1 VTVKEL
7 LLEIKDLPIN
17 FYTYRGVVKA
27 LNGVNLKIYKGEFF
41 GLVGETGCGKSV
53 TASAILN
60 LVQNPGKIEEG
71 EILFKQKN
79 LLKMSEKEIREKIR
93 GKEITMIMQYPIAAL
108 NPVIN
113 NGDQIAEALIA
124 NKNMNE
130 SEARKRTIELLKE
143 VNIPQPEKIARQFPH
158 QLSGGMAQR
167 VMIAMMLSTEPSLLI
182 ADEPTTA
189 LDVSIQ
195 AQVLSLLKD
204 LISKHKATVLLITHD
219 LSVVAETC
227 SRVGVMYA
235 GDMVEVG
242 TVDQIINNPQHPYTM
257 GLIKAIPSDRSK
269 ELVEIRGSVPDLVN
283 PPSGCRFHPRCD
295 YAKPICKKEKPQVLP
310 VEKDHVTAC
319 FLYEESHNK
328 KSKEE
333 YAEEYKEGA
342 NGRTDSA

>member
-1 VTVKEL
+1 MTIKDL
-7 LLEIKDLPIN
+7 LLEIKDLRIN

-27 LNGVNLKIYKGEFF
+27 LNGVNLKIYQGEFF

-53 TASAILN
+53 TASGVLN
-60 LVQNPGKIEEG
+60 LVQNPGKIERG
-71 EILFKQKN
+71 EIIFKGRD
-79 LLKMSEKEIREKIR
+79 LLKMGKEEIREKIR
-93 GKEITMIMQYPIAAL
+93 GKEITMIMQYPVSAL
-108 NPVIN
+108 NPVMN
-113 NGDQIAEALIA
+113 NGDQIAEGLIT
-124 NKNMNE
+124 NKNM
-130 SEARKRTIELLKE
+130 SEREAKKRVIELLRE
-143 VNIPQPEKIARQFPH
+143 VNIPEPEKIVRQYPH

-227 SRVGVMYA
+227 DRVGVMYA

-242 TVDQIINNPQHPYTM
+242 EVDQIINNPQHPYTK
-257 GLIKAIPSDRSK
+257 GLINAIPSDRRN

-295 YAKPICKKEKPQVLP
+295 YVRDLCKNEKPKVLQ
-310 VEKDHVTAC
+310 VEKDHMVAC
-319 FLYEESHNK
+319 FLYERGYEGVES
-328 KSKEE
+328 
-333 YAEEYKEGA
+333 
-342 NGRTDSA
+342 GRTD

>member
-1 VTVKEL
+1 MIKDL
-7 LLEIKDLPIN
+7 LLEIKDLRIN
-17 FYTYRGVVKA
+17 FYTYRGIVKA

-53 TASAILN
+53 TASGVLN
-60 LVQNPGKIEEG
+60 LVQNPGKIERG
-71 EILFKQKN
+71 EIIFKGRD
-79 LLKMSEKEIREKIR
+79 LLKMSKEEIREKIR
-93 GKEITMIMQYPIAAL
+93 GKEITMIMQYPVSAL
-108 NPVIN
+108 NPVMN
-113 NGDQIAEALIA
+113 NGDQIAEGLIA
-124 NKNMNE
+124 KKNM
-130 SEARKRTIELLKE
+130 SEREAKKRVIELLRE
-143 VNIPQPEKIARQFPH
+143 VNIPEPEKIVRQYPH

-227 SRVGVMYA
+227 DRVGVMYA

-242 TVDQIINNPQHPYTM
+242 EVDQIINNPQHPYTK
-257 GLIKAIPSDRSK
+257 GLINAIPSDRRN

-283 PPSGCRFHPRCD
+283 PPSGCRFNPRCD
-295 YAKPICKKEKPQVLP
+295 YVRDLCKNEKPKALQ
-310 VEKDHVTAC
+310 VEKNHMVAC
-319 FLYEESHNK
+319 FLYKRGYEGGES
-328 KSKEE
+328 
-333 YAEEYKEGA
+333 
-342 NGRTDSA
+342 GRTD

>member
-1 VTVKEL
+1 MIKDL
-7 LLEIKDLPIN
+7 LLEIKDLRIN
-17 FYTYRGVVKA
+17 FYTYRGIVKA
-27 LNGVNLKIYKGEFF
+27 LNGVNLKIYQGEFF

-53 TASAILN
+53 TAYGVLN
-60 LVQNPGKIEEG
+60 LVQNPGKIERG
-71 EILFKQKN
+71 EIIFKGRD
-79 LLKMSEKEIREKIR
+79 LLKMSKEEIREKIR
-93 GKEITMIMQYPIAAL
+93 GKEITMIMQYPVSAL
-108 NPVIN
+108 NPVMN
-113 NGDQIAEALIA
+113 NGDQIAEGLIT
-124 NKNMNE
+124 NKNM
-130 SEARKRTIELLKE
+130 SEREAKKRVIELLRE
-143 VNIPQPEKIARQFPH
+143 VNIPEPEKIVRQYPH

-227 SRVGVMYA
+227 DRVGVMYA

-242 TVDQIINNPQHPYTM
+242 EVDQIINNPQHPYTK
-257 GLIKAIPSDRSK
+257 GLINAIPSDRRN

-295 YAKPICKKEKPQVLP
+295 YVRGLCKNEKPKVLQ
-310 VEKDHVTAC
+310 VEKDHMVAC
-319 FLYEESHNK
+319 FLYERGYEGGES
-328 KSKEE
+328 
-333 YAEEYKEGA
+333 
-342 NGRTDSA
+342 GRTD

>member
-1 VTVKEL
+1 MVKDL
-7 LLEIKDLPIN
+7 LLEIKDLRVN

-53 TASAILN
+53 TASGVLN
-60 LVQNPGKIEEG
+60 LVQNPGKIERG
-71 EILFKQKN
+71 EIIFKGKD
-79 LLKMSEKEIREKIR
+79 LLKMSKEEIREKIR
-93 GKEITMIMQYPIAAL
+93 GKEITMIMQYPVSAL
-108 NPVIN
+108 NPVMN
-113 NGDQIAEALIA
+113 NGDQIAEGLIA
-124 NKNMNE
+124 NKNM
-130 SEARKRTIELLKE
+130 SEREAKKRVIELLRE
-143 VNIPQPEKIARQFPH
+143 VNIPEPEKIVRQYPH

-227 SRVGVMYA
+227 DRVGVMYA

-242 TVDQIINNPQHPYTM
+242 EVDQIINNPQHPYTK
-257 GLIKAIPSDRSK
+257 GLINAIPSAQRK

-295 YAKPICKKEKPQVLP
+295 YVRDLCKNEKPKVLQ
-310 VEKDHVTAC
+310 VEKDHIVAC
-319 FLYEESHNK
+319 FLYERGYEGGES
-328 KSKEE
+328 
-333 YAEEYKEGA
+333 
-342 NGRTDSA
+342 GRTD

>member
-1 VTVKEL
+1 MAKEV
-7 LLEIKDLPIN
+7 LLEIKDLRVN

-27 LNGVNLKIYKGEFF
+27 LNGVKLKIYEGEFF

-53 TASAILN
+53 TASAVLN

-79 LLKMSEKEIREKIR
+79 LLKMSEEEIREKIR

-124 NKNMNE
+124 NKNMNG

-143 VNIPQPEKIARQFPH
+143 VNIAQPEKIARQFPH

-195 AQVLSLLKD
+195 AQVLNLLKD
-204 LISKHKATVLLITHD
+204 LISKHRATVLLITHD

-242 TVDQIINNPQHPYTM
+242 TVDQIINNPQHPYTK

-269 ELVEIRGSVPDLVN
+269 ELVEIRGNVPDLVN

-295 YAKPICKKEKPQVLP
+295 YVKPICREEKPQVLQ

-333 YAEEYKEGA
+333 YAGEYKGGA

>member
-1 VTVKEL
+1 MIKDL
-7 LLEIKDLPIN
+7 LLEIKDLRIN
-17 FYTYRGVVKA
+17 FYTYRGIVKA
-27 LNGVNLKIYKGEFF
+27 LNGVNLKIYQGEFF

-53 TASAILN
+53 TASGVLN
-60 LVQNPGKIEEG
+60 LVQNPGKIERG
-71 EILFKQKN
+71 EIIFKGRD
-79 LLKMSEKEIREKIR
+79 LLKMSKEEIREKIR
-93 GKEITMIMQYPIAAL
+93 GKEITMIMQYPVSAL
-108 NPVIN
+108 NPVMN
-113 NGDQIAEALIA
+113 NGDQIAESLIA
-124 NKNMNE
+124 NKNM
-130 SEARKRTIELLKE
+130 SKREAKKRVIELLRE
-143 VNIPQPEKIARQFPH
+143 VNIPEPEKIVRQYPH

-227 SRVGVMYA
+227 DRVGVMYA

-242 TVDQIINNPQHPYTM
+242 EVDQIINNPQHPYTK
-257 GLIKAIPSDRSK
+257 GLINAIPSDRRN

-295 YAKPICKKEKPQVLP
+295 YVRDLCKNEKPKVLQ
-310 VEKDHVTAC
+310 VEKDHMVAC
-319 FLYEESHNK
+319 FLYEREYEGVES
-328 KSKEE
+328 
-333 YAEEYKEGA
+333 
-342 NGRTDSA
+342 GRTD

>member
-1 VTVKEL
+1 MIKDL
-7 LLEIKDLPIN
+7 LLEIKDLRIN
-17 FYTYRGVVKA
+17 FYTYRGIVKA
-27 LNGVNLKIYKGEFF
+27 LNGVNLKIYQGEFF

-53 TASAILN
+53 TASGVLN
-60 LVQNPGKIEEG
+60 LVQNPGKIERG
-71 EILFKQKN
+71 EIIFKGRD
-79 LLKMSEKEIREKIR
+79 LLKMGKEEIREKIR
-93 GKEITMIMQYPIAAL
+93 GKEITMIMQYPVSAL
-108 NPVIN
+108 NPVMN
-113 NGDQIAEALIA
+113 NGDQIAESLIA
-124 NKNMNE
+124 NKNM
-130 SEARKRTIELLKE
+130 SEREAKKRVIELLRE
-143 VNIPQPEKIARQFPH
+143 VNIPEPEKIVRQYPH

-227 SRVGVMYA
+227 DRVGVMYA

-242 TVDQIINNPQHPYTM
+242 EVDQIINNPQHPYTK
-257 GLIKAIPSDRSK
+257 GLINAIPSDRRN

-295 YAKPICKKEKPQVLP
+295 YVRDLCKNEKPKVLQ
-310 VEKDHVTAC
+310 VEKDHMVAC
-319 FLYEESHNK
+319 YLYEREYEGVES
-328 KSKEE
+328 
-333 YAEEYKEGA
+333 
-342 NGRTDSA
+342 GRTD

>member
-1 VTVKEL
+1 MIKDL
-7 LLEIKDLPIN
+7 LLEIKDLRIN
-17 FYTYRGVVKA
+17 FYTYRGIVKA

-53 TASAILN
+53 TASGILN
-60 LVQNPGKIEEG
+60 LVQNPGKIERG
-71 EILFKQKN
+71 EIIFKGRN
-79 LLKMSEKEIREKIR
+79 LLKMSKEEIREKIR
-93 GKEITMIMQYPIAAL
+93 GKEITMIMQYPVSAL
-108 NPVIN
+108 NPVMN
-113 NGDQIAEALIA
+113 NGDQMAEGLIA
-124 NKNMNE
+124 KKNM
-130 SEARKRTIELLKE
+130 SEREAKKRVIELLRE
-143 VNIPQPEKIARQFPH
+143 VNIPEPEKIVRQYPH

-227 SRVGVMYA
+227 DRVGVMYA
-235 GDMVEVG
+235 GDIVEVG
-242 TVDQIINNPQHPYTM
+242 EVDQIINNPQHPYTK
-257 GLIKAIPSDRSK
+257 GLINAIPSDRRN

-295 YAKPICKKEKPQVLP
+295 YVRDLCKNEKPKALQ
-310 VEKDHVTAC
+310 VEKDHIVAC
-319 FLYEESHNK
+319 FLYERGYEGGES
-328 KSKEE
+328 
-333 YAEEYKEGA
+333 
-342 NGRTDSA
+342 GRTD

>member
-1 VTVKEL
+1 MIKEI
-7 LLEIKDLPIN
+7 LLEIKDLRVN

-53 TASAILN
+53 TASGVLN

-71 EILFKQKN
+71 EIFFKGRD
-79 LLKMSEKEIREKIR
+79 LLKMNKEEIREKIR
-93 GKEITMIMQYPIAAL
+93 GKEITMIMQYPVSAL

-113 NGDQIAEALIA
+113 NGDQIAEALIT

-130 SEARKRTIELLKE
+130 REAKKRVIELLRE
-143 VNIPQPEKIARQFPH
+143 VNIPEPEKITHQFPH

-204 LISKHKATVLLITHD
+204 LIIKHKATVLLITHD

-227 SRVGVMYA
+227 DRVGVMYA

-242 TVDQIINNPQHPYTM
+242 EVDQIINNPQHPYTK
-257 GLIKAIPSDRSK
+257 GLINAIPSDRRK
-269 ELVEIRGSVPDLVN
+269 ELVEIKGSVPDLVN

-295 YAKPICKKEKPQVLP
+295 YAKPICQKEKPQVLQ
-310 VEKDHVTAC
+310 VEKNHTVAC
-319 FLYEESHNK
+319 FLYEK
-328 KSKEE
+328 Q
-333 YAEEYKEGA
+333 YKESKKEYTGECKGGV
-342 NGRTDSA
+342 NGRTNLA

>member
-1 VTVKEL
+1 MIKDL
-7 LLEIKDLPIN
+7 LLEIKDLRIN
-17 FYTYRGVVKA
+17 FYTYRGTVKA
-27 LNGVNLKIYKGEFF
+27 LNGVNLKIYQGEFF

-53 TASAILN
+53 TASGVLN
-60 LVQNPGKIEEG
+60 LVQNPGKIERG
-71 EILFKQKN
+71 EIIFKGRD
-79 LLKMSEKEIREKIR
+79 LLKMSKEEIREKIR
-93 GKEITMIMQYPIAAL
+93 GKEITMIMQYPVSAL
-108 NPVIN
+108 NPVMN
-113 NGDQIAEALIA
+113 NGDQIAESLIA
-124 NKNMNE
+124 NKNM
-130 SEARKRTIELLKE
+130 SKREAKKRVIELLRE
-143 VNIPQPEKIARQFPH
+143 VNIPEPEKIVRQYPH

-227 SRVGVMYA
+227 DRVGVMYA

-242 TVDQIINNPQHPYTM
+242 EVDQIINNPQHPYTK
-257 GLIKAIPSDRSK
+257 GLINAIPSDRRN

-295 YAKPICKKEKPQVLP
+295 YVRDLCKNEKPKVLQ
-310 VEKDHVTAC
+310 VEKDHMVAC
-319 FLYEESHNK
+319 FLYEREYEGVES
-328 KSKEE
+328 
-333 YAEEYKEGA
+333 
-342 NGRTDSA
+342 GRTD

>member
-1 VTVKEL
+1 MVKDL
-7 LLEIKDLPIN
+7 LLEIKDLRVN

-53 TASAILN
+53 TASGVLN
-60 LVQNPGKIEEG
+60 LVQNPGKIERG
-71 EILFKQKN
+71 EIIFKGKD
-79 LLKMSEKEIREKIR
+79 LLKMSKEEIREKIR
-93 GKEITMIMQYPIAAL
+93 GKEITMIMQYPVSAL
-108 NPVIN
+108 NPVMN
-113 NGDQIAEALIA
+113 NGDQIAESLIT
-124 NKNMNE
+124 NKNMSE
-130 SEARKRTIELLKE
+130 REARKRVIELLRE
-143 VNIPQPEKIARQFPH
+143 VNIPEPEKIVRQYPH

-227 SRVGVMYA
+227 DRVGVMYA

-242 TVDQIINNPQHPYTM
+242 EVDQIINNPQHPYTK
-257 GLIKAIPSDRSK
+257 GLINAIPSDRRN

-283 PPSGCRFHPRCD
+283 PPLGCRFHPRCD
-295 YAKPICKKEKPQVLP
+295 YVMDLCKNEKPKVLQ
-310 VEKDHVTAC
+310 VEKDHIVAC
-319 FLYEESHNK
+319 FLYERGYEGGES
-328 KSKEE
+328 
-333 YAEEYKEGA
+333 
-342 NGRTDSA
+342 GRTD

>member
-1 VTVKEL
+1 MIKDL
-7 LLEIKDLPIN
+7 LLEIKDLRIN
-17 FYTYRGVVKA
+17 FYTYRGIVKA

-53 TASAILN
+53 TASGVLN
-60 LVQNPGKIEEG
+60 LVQNPGKIERG
-71 EILFKQKN
+71 EIIFKGRD
-79 LLKMSEKEIREKIR
+79 LLKMSKEEIREKIR
-93 GKEITMIMQYPIAAL
+93 GKEITMIMQYPVSAL
-108 NPVIN
+108 NPVMN
-113 NGDQIAEALIA
+113 NGDQIAESLIA
-124 NKNMNE
+124 NKNM
-130 SEARKRTIELLKE
+130 SEREAKKRVIELLRE
-143 VNIPQPEKIARQFPH
+143 VNIPEPEKIVRQYPH

-227 SRVGVMYA
+227 DRVGVMYA

-242 TVDQIINNPQHPYTM
+242 EVDQIINNPQHPYTK
-257 GLIKAIPSDRSK
+257 GLINAIPSDRRN

-295 YAKPICKKEKPQVLP
+295 YVRDLCKNEKPKVLQ
-310 VEKDHVTAC
+310 VEKDHIVAC
-319 FLYEESHNK
+319 FLYERGYEGGES
-328 KSKEE
+328 
-333 YAEEYKEGA
+333 
-342 NGRTDSA
+342 GRTD

>member
-1 VTVKEL
+1 MTIKDL
-7 LLEIKDLPIN
+7 LLEIKDLRIN

-27 LNGVNLKIYKGEFF
+27 LNGVNLKIYQGEFF

-53 TASAILN
+53 TASGVLN
-60 LVQNPGKIEEG
+60 LVQNPGKIERG
-71 EILFKQKN
+71 EIIFKGRD
-79 LLKMSEKEIREKIR
+79 LLKMGKEEIREKIR
-93 GKEITMIMQYPIAAL
+93 GKEITMIMQYPVSAL
-108 NPVIN
+108 NPVMN
-113 NGDQIAEALIA
+113 NGDQIAEGLIT
-124 NKNMNE
+124 NKNM
-130 SEARKRTIELLKE
+130 SEREAKKRVIELLRE
-143 VNIPQPEKIARQFPH
+143 VNIPEPEKIVRQYPH

-227 SRVGVMYA
+227 DRVGVMYA

-242 TVDQIINNPQHPYTM
+242 EVDQIINNPQHPYTK
-257 GLIKAIPSDRSK
+257 GLINAIPSDRRN

-295 YAKPICKKEKPQVLP
+295 YVRDLCKNEKPKVLQ
-310 VEKDHVTAC
+310 VEKDHMVAC
-319 FLYEESHNK
+319 FLYEREYEGVES
-328 KSKEE
+328 
-333 YAEEYKEGA
+333 
-342 NGRTDSA
+342 GRTD

>member
-1 VTVKEL
+1 MAKEA
-7 LLEIKDLPIN
+7 LLEIKDLRVN
-17 FYTYRGVVKA
+17 FYTYRGIVKA
-27 LNGVNLKIYKGEFF
+27 LNGVNLKIYEGEFF

-53 TASAILN
+53 TASAVLN

-79 LLKMSEKEIREKIR
+79 LLKMSEEEIREKIR

-124 NKNMNE
+124 NKNMNG

-143 VNIPQPEKIARQFPH
+143 VNIAQPEKIARRFPH

-195 AQVLSLLKD
+195 AEVLNLLKD
-204 LISKHKATVLLITHD
+204 LISKHRATVLLITHD

-242 TVDQIINNPQHPYTM
+242 TVDQIINNPQHPYTK

-269 ELVEIRGSVPDLVN
+269 ELVEIRGNVPDLVN

-295 YAKPICKKEKPQVLP
+295 YVKPICKKEKPQVLQ

-333 YAEEYKEGA
+333 YAGEYKGGA

>member
-1 VTVKEL
+1 MIKDL
-7 LLEIKDLPIN
+7 LLEIKDLRIN
-17 FYTYRGVVKA
+17 FYTYRGIVKA
-27 LNGVNLKIYKGEFF
+27 LNGVNLKIYQGEFF

-53 TASAILN
+53 TASGVLN
-60 LVQNPGKIEEG
+60 LVQNPGKIERG
-71 EILFKQKN
+71 EIIFKGRD
-79 LLKMSEKEIREKIR
+79 LLKMSKEEIREKIR
-93 GKEITMIMQYPIAAL
+93 GKEITMIMQYPVSAL
-108 NPVIN
+108 NPVMN
-113 NGDQIAEALIA
+113 NGDQIAEGLIA
-124 NKNMNE
+124 NKNM
-130 SEARKRTIELLKE
+130 SEREAKKRVIELLRE
-143 VNIPQPEKIARQFPH
+143 VNIPEPEKIVRQYPH

-227 SRVGVMYA
+227 DRVGVMYA

-242 TVDQIINNPQHPYTM
+242 EVDQIINNPQHPYTK
-257 GLIKAIPSDRSK
+257 GLINAIPSDRRN

-295 YAKPICKKEKPQVLP
+295 YVRDLCKNEKPKVLQ
-310 VEKDHVTAC
+310 VEKDHMVAC
-319 FLYEESHNK
+319 FLYERGYEGGES
-328 KSKEE
+328 
-333 YAEEYKEGA
+333 
-342 NGRTDSA
+342 GRTD

>member
-1 VTVKEL
+1 MIKDL
-7 LLEIKDLPIN
+7 LLEIKDLRIN
-17 FYTYRGVVKA
+17 FYTYRGIVKA
-27 LNGVNLKIYKGEFF
+27 LNGVNLKIYQGEFF

-53 TASAILN
+53 TASGVLN
-60 LVQNPGKIEEG
+60 LVQNPGKIERG
-71 EILFKQKN
+71 EIIFKGRD
-79 LLKMSEKEIREKIR
+79 LLKMSKEEIREKIR
-93 GKEITMIMQYPIAAL
+93 GKEITMIMQYPVSAL
-108 NPVIN
+108 NPVMN
-113 NGDQIAEALIA
+113 NGDQIAEGLIA
-124 NKNMNE
+124 NKNM
-130 SEARKRTIELLKE
+130 SKREAKKRVIELLRE
-143 VNIPQPEKIARQFPH
+143 VNIPEPEKIVRQYPH

-227 SRVGVMYA
+227 DRVGVMYA

-242 TVDQIINNPQHPYTM
+242 EVDQIINNPQHPYTK
-257 GLIKAIPSDRSK
+257 GLINAIPSDRRN

-295 YAKPICKKEKPQVLP
+295 YVRDLCKNEKPKALQ
-310 VEKDHVTAC
+310 VEKDHIVAC
-319 FLYEESHNK
+319 FLYEREYEGVES
-328 KSKEE
+328 
-333 YAEEYKEGA
+333 
-342 NGRTDSA
+342 GRTD

>member
-1 VTVKEL
+1 MIKDL
-7 LLEIKDLPIN
+7 LLEIKDLRIN
-17 FYTYRGVVKA
+17 FYTYRGIVKA

-53 TASAILN
+53 TASGVLN
-60 LVQNPGKIEEG
+60 LVQNPGKIERG
-71 EILFKQKN
+71 EIIFKGRD
-79 LLKMSEKEIREKIR
+79 LLKMSKEEIREKIR
-93 GKEITMIMQYPIAAL
+93 GKEITMIMQYPVSAL
-108 NPVIN
+108 NPVMN
-113 NGDQIAEALIA
+113 NGDQIAEGLIA
-124 NKNMNE
+124 KKNM
-130 SEARKRTIELLKE
+130 SEREAKKRVIELLRE
-143 VNIPQPEKIARQFPH
+143 VNIPEPEKIVRQYPH

-227 SRVGVMYA
+227 DRVGVMYA

-242 TVDQIINNPQHPYTM
+242 EVDQIINNPQHPYTK
-257 GLIKAIPSDRSK
+257 GLINAIPSDRRN

-295 YAKPICKKEKPQVLP
+295 YVRDLCKNEKPKALQ
-310 VEKDHVTAC
+310 VEKDHIVAC
-319 FLYEESHNK
+319 FLYERGYEGGES
-328 KSKEE
+328 
-333 YAEEYKEGA
+333 
-342 NGRTDSA
+342 GRTD

>member
-1 VTVKEL
+1 MAKEV
-7 LLEIKDLPIN
+7 LLEIKDLRVN
-17 FYTYRGVVKA
+17 FYTYRGIVKA
-27 LNGVNLKIYKGEFF
+27 LNGVNLKIYEGEFF

-53 TASAILN
+53 TASAVLN

-71 EILFKQKN
+71 EILFKQKK

-143 VNIPQPEKIARQFPH
+143 VNIPEPEKIARQFPH

-167 VMIAMMLSTEPSLLI
+167 VMIAMMISTEPSLLI

-195 AQVLSLLKD
+195 SQVLNLLKD
-204 LISKHKATVLLITHD
+204 LISKHRTTVLLITHD

-227 SRVGVMYA
+227 DRVGVMYA

-242 TVDQIINNPQHPYTM
+242 TVDQIINNPQHPYTK
-257 GLIKAIPSDRSK
+257 GLIKAIPS
-269 ELVEIRGSVPDLVN
+269 
-283 PPSGCRFHPRCD
+283 
-295 YAKPICKKEKPQVLP
+295 
-310 VEKDHVTAC
+310 
-319 FLYEESHNK
+319 EEEVSL
-328 KSKEE
+328 
-333 YAEEYKEGA
+333 
-342 NGRTDSA
+342 TW

>member
-1 VTVKEL
+1 MIAKEV
-7 LLEIKDLPIN
+7 LLEIKDLRVN

-53 TASAILN
+53 TASGVLN

-71 EILFKQKN
+71 EIIFKGKD
-79 LLKMSEKEIREKIR
+79 LLKMSKEEIREKIR
-93 GKEITMIMQYPIAAL
+93 GKEITMIMQYPVSAL
-108 NPVIN
+108 NPVMN
-113 NGDQIAEALIA
+113 NGDQIAEGLIA
-124 NKNMNE
+124 NKNM
-130 SEARKRTIELLKE
+130 SEREAKKRVIELLRE
-143 VNIPQPEKIARQFPH
+143 VNIPEPEKIVHQYPH

-204 LISKHKATVLLITHD
+204 LISKYKATVLLITHD
-219 LSVVAETC
+219 FSIVAETC
-227 SRVGVMYA
+227 DRVGVMYA

-242 TVDQIINNPQHPYTM
+242 EVDQIINNPQHPYTK
-257 GLIKAIPSDRSK
+257 GLIKAIPSDRRK

-295 YAKPICKKEKPQVLP
+295 YVRDLCKTEKPKVLQ
-310 VEKDHVTAC
+310 VEKDHMVAC
-319 FLYEESHNK
+319 FWYERGYEGGES
-328 KSKEE
+328 
-333 YAEEYKEGA
+333 
-342 NGRTDSA
+342 GRTD